1 MDSAGLV
8 ERLAVLSFIA
18 TYRCSIFVDYL
29 FARRKRHGRDL
40 SDTPERKCNGDDRE
54 PRTARPPKPRF
65 ICTCFFLRANNRMAS
80 RLSTARNVVL
90 RFRIESGNRFEK
102 SSRNLTASEYRYRLF
117 KSSYESWQIHT
128 HWRQPYPDGI

>member
-40 SDTPERKCNGDDRE
+40 SDTPVRKCNGDDRE
-54 PRTARPPKPRF
+54 PRTAR
-65 ICTCFFLRANNRMAS
+65 LSRA
-80 RLSTARNVVL
+80 LNVVL